1 MRSRLSITTLA
12 KNVEKNIEDSLGIKD
27 KVQLQSQETEEGTS
41 INKRKMC
48 NFCNNKK
55 GKF

>member
-1 MRSRLSITTLA
+1 LA
-12 KNVEKNIEDSLGIKD
+12 KNFEKNVEDSLGIKD

-55 GKF
+55 ANSKNAMCNM